1 MFEYHGWVALR
12 STAEAVDPEPD
23 LDEAAIRRHVDAWG
37 DYALM
42 DLRWP
47 NGQLFLHMG
56 GGPNHRSPAT
66 IEFFVEL
73 GRIAPGSYGLLHVL
87 DDEHPEHHDQARV
100 FRMVRG
106 RVTEHPEPL
115 LSPCIPTLEDEWV
128 EPPPTAAG
136 V

>member
-1 MFEYHGWVALR
+1 
-12 STAEAVDPEPD
+12 
-23 LDEAAIRRHVDAWG
+23 
-37 DYALM
+37 
-42 DLRWP
+42 
-47 NGQLFLHMG
+47 
-56 GGPNHRSPAT
+56 
-66 IEFFVEL
+66 
-73 GRIAPGSYGLLHVL
+73 VL
-87 DDEHPEHHDQARV
+87 DDEHPEHRNQARV